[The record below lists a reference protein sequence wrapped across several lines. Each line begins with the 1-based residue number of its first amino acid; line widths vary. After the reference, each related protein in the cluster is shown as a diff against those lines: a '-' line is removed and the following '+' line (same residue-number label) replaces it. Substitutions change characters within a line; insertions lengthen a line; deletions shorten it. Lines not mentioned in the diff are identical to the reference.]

1 LKEKE
6 LQKKIKEVVEDVEDI
21 EERKVDTSR
30 LKEFIKIQRD
40 SDNKYEGFG
49 LSIKSL
55 FQHSKQDVTEKQ

>member
-6 LQKKIKEVVEDVEDI
+6 IQKKIKEVVEDVEDI
-21 EERKVDTSR
+21 EERKIDTSR

-40 SDNKYEGFG
+40 SDNKYEGMG